1 MTNIGALE
9 RSWTAAIASCP
20 KAMRHGP
27 CAGVDL
33 DGDCEVPGVGSC
45 SFLSVADAEWP
56 YASPSTSPSAAGP
69 ASAIGNPVAGS
80 ATALFHATAALRP
93 LIVTDLLARALSSD
107 ALRRVAAELAPVS
120 DACLLGDHQQSRV
133 QFPPSYRVRLLAD
146 EGVAAWAG
154 LNARDRN
161 RVALEGEIAACL
173 DAGSVGLHCITGDHP
188 QVGHRPDAAAVFDLD
203 AMGIVELAAGRGAMC
218 SVAHAPA
225 TPPVERRLP
234 RLLAK
239 IRAGADVVFV
249 DGPGDPAVVGP
260 AVTALRATGFTG
272 LVLACVTP
280 YAATVTEAA
289 RTVERVLALPGVDG
303 VNLSGGAGPGDELAT
318 ARRLAEIA
326 ALPFGRGARA

>member
-1 MTNIGALE
+1 VTNIGALE

-27 CAGVDL
+27 CAGVGL
-33 DGDCEVPGVGSC
+33 NGDCEVPEVGSC
-45 SFLSVADAEWP
+45 SFLSVADEEWP
-56 YASPSTSPSAAGP
+56 YASAVDAAVSPTASP
-69 ASAIGNPVAGS
+69 AAGS
-80 ATALFHATAALRP
+80 AAALFHSTAALRP
-93 LIVTDLLARALSSD
+93 LIVTDLLAPALSAD

-161 RVALEGEIAACL
+161 RVAIEGEIAACL
-173 DAGSVGLHCITGDHP
+173 DAGAVGLHCVTGDHP
-188 QVGHRPDAAAVFDLD
+188 RVGHRPDAQAVFDLD
-203 AMGIVELAAGRGAMC
+203 AVGIVQLAAGRGAMC

-225 TPPVERRLP
+225 TAPVARRLP

-239 IRAGADVVFV
+239 VRAGADVVFV
-249 DGPGDPAVVGP
+249 DGPGDPAVIGP
-260 AVTALRATGFTG
+260 AVAALRATGFTG

-280 YAATVTEAA
+280 YPATVAEAA

-318 ARRLAEIA
+318 ARRLAEVA